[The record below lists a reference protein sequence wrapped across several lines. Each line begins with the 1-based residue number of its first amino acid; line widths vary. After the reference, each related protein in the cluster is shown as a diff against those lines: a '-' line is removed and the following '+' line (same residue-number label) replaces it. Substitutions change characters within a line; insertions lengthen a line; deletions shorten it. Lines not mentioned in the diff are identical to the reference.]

1 MGDCARLVVSAVAA
15 LLVWAATASAAA
27 NPTAR
32 LLDVPYL
39 SQTEDLCGGAA
50 LAMVLRY
57 WGEREV
63 YPEDFSALV
72 DRSNSGIPTDLLA
85 AEVTRRGWQSF
96 AVNLTADTR
105 GNQIGEHVEK
115 GRPVVALIEVRPG
128 RYHYVVIVAWTA
140 DRVIA
145 HDPARAPFHVVSRVE
160 FERAWAA
167 AGRWALLILPPPT
180 AAAERTPVPS
190 FGAAIGPV
198 TTADTCGAFIHE
210 LVELARNGEIA
221 AAETGLLTA
230 TAICPDN
237 PAAWREL
244 AGVRFL
250 QSRWADAS
258 AFAARAA
265 RLDPQDEQG
274 WELLATSRF
283 LNNEPGAAL
292 DAWNRIARP
301 SVDVVR
307 IEGLRR
313 TRHPVV
319 AELIDLPSRTLLTAE
334 QYERAARRLN
344 ELPSSD
350 SSSLRYRPV
359 SGGLAEIEAI
369 VLERPVV
376 LRGVVPLAAAAAR
389 SWLQRA
395 LRVDVASPTGSGELW
410 TAEWR
415 WWDNRPRL
423 GLGLAVPAALGLPGV
438 VSIDGFWERQS
449 YQATR
454 MIGSGVPAVERTE
467 RRRAALQVGDWR
479 TRFLRWQAGA
489 ALDRWAQQS
498 HLSLDAEVDLRLA
511 GDRLSLGLEAAAW
524 AAIGAGDRFTRTGVS
539 AAWRSTRESGASSW
553 LLAVG
558 FAAASVRAPLDLWPG
573 AGIGEGRPALLRAH
587 PLLAS
592 GVISSPVFG
601 RRLAHASA
609 EYQRRLLT
617 MPGGSLA
624 AAGFADIG
632 TAWQPM
638 GGEPRG
644 PMHTDV
650 GAGIRLALRGHGG
663 VIRVDVARGLR
674 DGRVVLSTGWH
685 APWPGRGY

>member
-1 MGDCARLVVSAVAA
+1 MGHRARLVVFTVAA
-15 LLVWAATASAAA
+15 LLVWAAAARA
-27 NPTAR
+27 AVGPTTR

-72 DRSNSGIPTDLLA
+72 DHSKSGIPTNVLA
-85 AEVTRRGWQSF
+85 AEVSRRGWQSF
-96 AVNLTADTR
+96 ALNITADAR
-105 GNQIGEHVEK
+105 NDQIGEHVEK
-115 GRPVVALIEVRPG
+115 GRPVIALIEVRPG

-145 HDPARAPFHVVSRVE
+145 HDPAQAPFRVVSRIE

-180 AAAERTPVPS
+180 RAAAPTPMPFFS
-190 FGAAIGPV
+190 SAIGAA
-198 TTADTCGAFIHE
+198 TTDDTCGRFIHG

-230 TAICPDN
+230 TAICPAN

-250 QSRWADAS
+250 QSRWAEAS

-265 RLDPQDEQG
+265 RLDPHDEQG

-283 LNNEPGAAL
+283 LNNEPGGAL
-292 DAWNRIARP
+292 DAWNRIGRP

-307 IEGLRR
+307 IEGLQR
-313 TRHPVV
+313 TRQPVV
-319 AELIDLPSRTLLTAE
+319 AGLIDLPSRTLLTAE

-359 SGGLAEIEAI
+359 PGGLAEIEA
-369 VLERPVV
+369 VVVERPVIP
-376 LRGVVPLAAAAAR
+376 RGVVPLAATAAR
-389 SWLQRA
+389 SWLQRE

-415 WWDNRPRL
+415 WWENRPRL
-423 GLGLAVPAALGLPGV
+423 GIGVAVPSALGLPGV
-438 VSIDGFWERQS
+438 VTVEGIWEQQS
-449 YQATR
+449 YRPTG
-454 MIGSGVPAVERTE
+454 ISVSGPPAVITTE
-467 RRRAALQVGDWR
+467 RRRAALHVGDWR
-479 TRFLRWQAGA
+479 TRLLRWQAGA

-498 HLSLDAEVDLRLA
+498 HLSLDADLDLRLA
-511 GDRLSLGLEAAAW
+511 GDRLSLGLEAGAW
-524 AAIGAGDRFTRTGVS
+524 TAIGTGDRFSRAGVS
-539 AAWRSTRESGASSW
+539 AAWRSNRESSASSW
-553 LLAVG
+553 SLTTG
-558 FAAASVRAPLDLWPG
+558 FTGASARAPLDLWPG
-573 AGIGEGRPALLRAH
+573 AGTGEARAPLLRAH
-587 PLLAS
+587 PLLTS

-601 RRLAHASA
+601 RRLAHGTA

-617 MPGGSLA
+617 TPIGSVA
-624 AAGFADIG
+624 AAGFADLG
-632 TAWQPM
+632 TAWKRM
-638 GGEPRG
+638 GIEARG
-644 PMHTDV
+644 STHTDI

-663 VIRVDVARGLR
+663 VLRVDVARGLR
-674 DGRVVLSTGWH
+674 DRRVVLSTGWQ
-685 APWPGRGY
+685 APWPSR